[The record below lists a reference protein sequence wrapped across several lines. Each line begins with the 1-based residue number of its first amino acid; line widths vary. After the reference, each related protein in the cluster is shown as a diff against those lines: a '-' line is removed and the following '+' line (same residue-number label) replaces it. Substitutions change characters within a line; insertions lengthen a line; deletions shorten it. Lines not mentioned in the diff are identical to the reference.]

1 MKKIACIVMM
11 SLFWLSVHGQDV
23 FEAIN
28 YPFSVHKVKLSNGQT
43 MAYMDEGKGDVL
55 IFIHGLGSYGPAWQ
69 KNIEELREKYRCI
82 VVDLVGYGRS
92 SKPEDT
98 FLLTD
103 QAAFIEEL
111 SEKLSIPDFHVVGHS
126 MGGQIAVHLGYNFPE
141 KVKSLILIAPAG
153 IETFTDQQK
162 AFFEMITPAAIAA
175 SSDQEIASNLHKN
188 FATFPSDAQFMI
200 DDRILIKEDP
210 EFDLYTATV
219 VNGIRGMVRQPVSDF
234 LGDLKMPTLVLFG
247 VQDNLI
253 PNKLLNPHL
262 STQSIAETASKLI
275 PNVSVKLIPNAGH
288 MLMFEQANEVNRFME
303 EFLNK

>member
-1 MKKIACIVMM
+1 MKKIACIVVM

-23 FEAIN
+23 FESIH

-69 KNIEELREKYRCI
+69 KNVEVLRETYRCI
-82 VVDLVGYGRS
+82 VVDLVGYGKS
-92 SKPEDT
+92 SKPEQT
-98 FLLTD
+98 YLLTD

-111 SEKLSIPDFHVVGHS
+111 SEKLSLPNFHLVGHS
-126 MGGQIAVHLGYNFPE
+126 MGGQIALHLGNMFPE
-141 KVKSLILIAPAG
+141 KVKSLILVAPAG

-162 AFFEMITPAAIAA
+162 AFFEMITPSAIAA
-175 SSDQEIASNLHKN
+175 SSDQEIASNLYRN

-210 EFDLYTATV
+210 EFELYTATV

-234 LGDLKMPTLVLFG
+234 LGELKMPTLILYG
-247 VQDNLI
+247 MQDDLI
-253 PNKLLNPHL
+253 PNKLLNPNL
-262 STQSIAETASKLI
+262 SIQSVAETALKLI
-275 PNVSVKLIPNAGH
+275 PKASVQLLPNAGH
-288 MLMFEQANEVNRFME
+288 MLMFEQANEVNRFIQ
-303 EFLNK
+303 EFLN